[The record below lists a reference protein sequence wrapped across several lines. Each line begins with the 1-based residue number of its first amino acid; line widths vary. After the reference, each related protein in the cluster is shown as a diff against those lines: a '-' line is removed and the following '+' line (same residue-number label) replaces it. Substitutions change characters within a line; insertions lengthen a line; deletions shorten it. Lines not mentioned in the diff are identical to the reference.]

1 MGRRDRLRPGPG
13 CSKDHRRAIVAG
25 RPVDPMHCTSRP
37 ANRARPTL
45 RVTPVSVRPDERRQ
59 SKSVIIV
66 LLTVIAFTV
75 SLLAWAFA
83 TPVGSSPDDDFHIAN
98 IYCIHDSTT
107 CRSDDWDWPLSIPTW
122 PPNPADRQGPEYA
135 GAYSVYPDLWQYSQP
150 RALPCYVSNGT
161 AWYAPDASIPATCLN
176 AEDPTNNRPGT
187 VDLLGHYPSA
197 YYHFMS
203 VFTGSTI
210 RESVAIW
217 RVINVLIAVA
227 MLSLAIL
234 LSGGRYR
241 RPAAVGA
248 LVASGPLG
256 FFLVSSINPS
266 AWLIIG
272 TAAFLGPALTQLQEP
287 FVLGWRT
294 GRRLIFLATCLFLM
308 VAGRSEGL
316 LHLVILVSVVLLLGL
331 RVRRRAFAPLIVG
344 ALLAVS
350 AVALATPGLMGVG
363 KVRTFTDMAAAG
375 VLGGSIW
382 DSLLAVPSYFVGSNS
397 IMLAWLEVIPPD
409 TAIVG
414 AQAALWGAAILG
426 LAVMYRRK
434 GLALALV
441 LGLLLALPTLL
452 IAGGWQSP
460 PTRYFLPLMYMF
472 AFVVLCPAW
481 TGDLP
486 RWRPAQWWALAAA
499 SILANSLSLLYLTV
513 RFVSGI
519 APGTT
524 SPRALAA
531 AGAPQWWWGAWAS
544 PFLNWLLGSIAFAL
558 AVAALYW
565 LLAAD
570 RPLPLKESDLA
581 GQARTRGHDAD
592 QDRDHEG
599 QDEGHAVVEVVEDE
613 VDSQ

>member
-1 MGRRDRLRPGPG
+1 MSVL
-13 CSKDHRRAIVAG
+13 
-25 RPVDPMHCTSRP
+25 PV
-37 ANRARPTL
+37 
-45 RVTPVSVRPDERRQ
+45 ERRRG
-59 SKSVIIV
+59 KTVILA

-83 TPVGSSPDDDFHIAN
+83 SPAQSSPDDDFHIAN
-98 IYCIHDSTT
+98 IYCVHDSAT
-107 CRSDDWDWPLSIPTW
+107 CRSDDWDWPLDIPTW
-122 PPNPADRQGPEYA
+122 APNPADRQGPEYA
-135 GAYSVYPDLWQYSQP
+135 GAYEAYPDLWQYNQP
-150 RALPCYVSNGT
+150 RALPCYVTNGT

-227 MLSLAIL
+227 MLSLAVL

-248 LVASGPLG
+248 LVASGPIG

-266 AWLIIG
+266 AWLLIG

-287 FVLGWRT
+287 FVPGWRT
-294 GRRLIFLATCLFLM
+294 GRRLIFLAVCLFLM
-308 VAGRSEGL
+308 IAGRSEGL
-316 LHLVILVSVVLLLGL
+316 LHLVILVSVVLILGL
-331 RVRRRAFAPLIVG
+331 RVTRRVIAP
-344 ALLAVS
+344 LLAVAVLAGV
-350 AVALATPGLMGVG
+350 AVALAIPRLMGSG
-363 KVRTFTDMAAAG
+363 KVQTFTDMAAAG
-375 VLGGSIW
+375 VLGGRIW
-382 DSLLAVPSYFVGSNS
+382 DALVAVPSFFVGSNS
-397 IMLAWLEVIPPD
+397 TMLGWLDVIPPD
-409 TAIVG
+409 TAIAG

-426 LAVMYRRK
+426 LAVMYWRK

-441 LGLLLALPTLL
+441 LVLLLGIPAFL

-460 PTRYFLPLMYMF
+460 PTRYFLPLMYMI

-481 TGDLP
+481 SSDLP
-486 RWRPAQWWALAAA
+486 RWKPAQWWALATA
-499 SILANSLSLLYLTV
+499 SIVANSLSLLYLTV
-513 RFVSGI
+513 RYVSGI

-531 AGAPQWWWGAWAS
+531 AGTPQWWWGAWPP

-565 LLAAD
+565 LLATD
-570 RPLPLKESDLA
+570 RPLAPEESALTGHA
-581 GQARTRGHDAD
+581 ATRGDDPDDNRD
-592 QDRDHEG
+592 QES
-599 QDEGHAVVEVVEDE
+599 QDESHAVVRGLGAKEPGQQSADR
-613 VDSQ
+613 Q